1 MLIDTCDPKQI
12 QRHHPSTLESLERK
26 IDHAYGSTKEQII
39 QFLYS
44 AENTL
49 DSKSL
54 QRLYRQVNT
63 KQIDLSVLHRVV
75 PKIKPDMKF
84 LAKETQA
91 VQNALDSA
99 HLKPES
105 VRSIPRFN
113 LNTVIKDIAK
123 ENMGFLKR
131 EIVQRVDE
139 EKAML
144 NRATLLKKS
153 QTTVRQNNKTHKK
166 DISSELLIQE
176 YSIFSP
182 AHDVSPEEVK
192 LDEMSKKSSFISS
205 QQMQSMKHASEVAS
219 KHEHEAIAIEIP
231 QVHKKTK
238 SIGFAI
244 PTSPQEA
251 QDAWKT
257 HLSQAGSISDPP
269 TQFVP
274 AEEVLEKLRHMYV
287 EASEPTTATKE
298 YAIHDLICRVD
309 RNP

>member
-12 QRHHPSTLESLERK
+12 KRHHPSALESVERK

-49 DSKSL
+49 NSKSL

-75 PKIKPDMKF
+75 PKTKPDMKF

-113 LNTVIKDIAK
+113 FNTVIKDIAK
-123 ENMGFLKR
+123 EHMGFLKR

-139 EKAML
+139 EKAKQ
-144 NRATLLKKS
+144 NKAALLKKS

-166 DISSELLIQE
+166 DISSELLIPE
-176 YSIFSP
+176 YSVFSP
-182 AHDVSPEEVK
+182 APEGSPEEVR
-192 LDEMSKKSSFISS
+192 LDDMPKKSSFISS

-219 KHEHEAIAIEIP
+219 KYEREAISLEKP

-244 PTSPQEA
+244 PAASEEA
-251 QDAWKT
+251 QDDLKA
-257 HLSQAGSISDPP
+257 HLSQAGSTSDPP
-269 TQFVP
+269 TQFAP
-274 AEEVLEKLRHMYV
+274 PEEVLDKLRQMYV

-309 RNP
+309 TKI